1 MSLKSTAFVL
11 LIFGALLFSVG
22 FTIDQ
27 DYQEWEDNRD
37 QLKSECLSM
46 YTTWQSCSHIDNLEN
61 PNDSGG
67 PYMNFG
73 FGLIGV
79 GMILLIYNE
88 WDLT

>member
-1 MSLKSTAFVL
+1 MSIKSTAFVF

-27 DYQEWEDNRD
+27 DYQEWEDDRD
-37 QLKSECLSM
+37 QLRSECRSL
-46 YTTWQSCSHIDNLEN
+46 YTSWQPCSYIDDLEN

-67 PYMNFG
+67 PYMTLG
-73 FGLIGV
+73 FGLISV
-79 GMILLIYNE
+79 GMLLIIYDE